1 MDTKEA
7 ISQNDIL
14 SQITYLQSDLVRM
27 SQQIGDGEE
36 FNPRSNYGKS
46 VEEAKSLIKQ
56 LEAYKNI
63 PLSQPEN
70 EPIESVQQ
78 DTELKKNSDM
88 VTYELYYTPE
98 TAKMQKES
106 KLSDVDERIARIE
119 KLVGSS
125 SGQALDEMPSTLAS
139 ASLINSLARMEQQV
153 AVLAQPRQLE
163 MVARRV
169 KGLISDL
176 DRLNELRSGRKET
189 AAVMGFG
196 MSNNLNGQ
204 NANGNTD
211 SNKEGNSADVEAKV
225 NKLFTTLEKVDPLLN
240 LTPVLLTRLKAL
252 QSLHSEAASFGQS
265 VKVISEEQ
273 TRMTDELKSLNST
286 CELVSCSHLNFFF
299 LKK

>member
-1 MDTKEA
+1 
-7 ISQNDIL
+7 
-14 SQITYLQSDLVRM
+14 
-27 SQQIGDGEE
+27 
-36 FNPRSNYGKS
+36 
-46 VEEAKSLIKQ
+46 
-56 LEAYKNI
+56 
-63 PLSQPEN
+63 
-70 EPIESVQQ
+70 
-78 DTELKKNSDM
+78 
-88 VTYELYYTPE
+88 
-98 TAKMQKES
+98 MQKES

-286 CELVSCSHLNFFF
+286 CELLSKSLQENDESISGNIKVIDDRMTELIQRMTA
-299 LKK
+299 LTGVDTEETT